1 MPDKFYKRSQ
11 EKNTSAVA
19 GFFLDVQPAPLSRIV
34 LAFRSWISGRYE
46 SSVAF
51 LGFSIS
57 GFHHLRD
64 EASPF

>member
-1 MPDKFYKRSQ
+1 
-11 EKNTSAVA
+11 VA
-19 GFFLDVQPAPLSRIV
+19 GFFLDVQPTPLSRIV
-34 LAFRSWISGRYE
+34 LAFRSADSGRYE
-46 SSVAF
+46 SCVAF

>member
-1 MPDKFYKRSQ
+1 M
-11 EKNTSAVA
+11 A
-19 GFFLDVQPAPLSRIV
+19 GVFLDVQPTPLSGIV
-34 LAFRSWISGRYE
+34 LAFRSADSGRYE